1 MEALRYTDAAPGS
14 RKKEK
19 KGGGR
24 LLGRHGLGHLW
35 RNKKRTFLVLCSLT
49 LGLVLMSF
57 FYAKNASF
65 DVEKYLLDLSVADF
79 QLDDATNQSA
89 DGYDP
94 NSQTIQQ
101 SLLDQLNRLGTVEAT
116 GRLYAQEV
124 SLPVSQKAAENLSTY
139 YTQDRLD

>member
-1 MEALRYTDAAPGS
+1 M
-14 RKKEK
+14 
-19 KGGGR
+19 
-24 LLGRHGLGHLW
+24 
-35 RNKKRTFLVLCSLT
+35 
-49 LGLVLMSF
+49 
-57 FYAKNASF
+57 
-65 DVEKYLLDLSVADF
+65 ADF

-139 YTQDRLD
+139 YTQDRLDEFASYDPMFPTWKASFDQAARRCPPSPTPFMAQTG

>member
-1 MEALRYTDAAPGS
+1 
-14 RKKEK
+14 
-19 KGGGR
+19 
-24 LLGRHGLGHLW
+24 
-35 RNKKRTFLVLCSLT
+35 
-49 LGLVLMSF
+49 MSF

-124 SLPVSQKAAENLSTY
+124 SLPVSQKAAENLSTIIPK
-139 YTQDRLD
+139 TVWTNLPPTTPCSPPGKPASIKQSPVPPSPTPFMAQTG